1 MISSCW
7 CCWTA
12 AARKLWSRNYHKLP
26 LCVRKGLKV
35 AINSSDGTLNFIHL
49 RCRPSLTNLPFS
61 LHPSIISWGRHTQD
75 FQLLI
80 FFSALNFKSP
90 TALSARQIECKGFE
104 NGIEKLHW
112 NYPQDVLHIF
122 SSIFSGLIQYINRVI
137 SPSAG
142 QHEHIPAS
150 TAKLSI
156 FFCFARQNFYFRIGQ
171 NPALNPE

>member
-12 AARKLWSRNYHKLP
+12 AARKMWSRNYHKLP

-61 LHPSIISWGRHTQD
+61 LHRSIISWGRHTQD

-80 FFSALNFKSP
+80 FCFKFQVTQKPCSVNWMQ
-90 TALSARQIECKGFE
+90 RVRK
-104 NGIEKLHW
+104 W
-112 NYPQDVLHIF
+112 NWKVTL
-122 SSIFSGLIQYINRVI
+122 
-137 SPSAG
+137 
-142 QHEHIPAS
+142 
-150 TAKLSI
+150 KLSSR
-156 FFCFARQNFYFRIGQ
+156 CFAYFLIHLLRVDSIHQSCHLSLGRTAWIY
-171 NPALNPE
+171 PVVDSKTFHFFLLCSAEFLFSYRRKSSS